1 MSTLG
6 AYIIVKNEE
15 DCIATCLNSITGIC
29 DEIVVVDTG
38 CSDKTMEIV
47 NQINANYG
55 KIKTFTYEWC
65 DDFSHARNFAMSKLN
80 TEYSFT
86 TDADEEFS
94 DGLQKEIKRL
104 TDNDFNGNTSIELYL
119 LNYDKLRGDS
129 YYLGGRT
136 IVKKSDKVTWKYN
149 IHEKLYYPE
158 ELTYTIPKEVGF
170 IHHRKKDNVA
180 VSNYNKYAELYF
192 NEINEGML
200 YRLYNGAHFFFYM
213 YFTLKDIDEIAAK
226 QYLWHILEE
235 DRIKATTE
243 KNEAMGLCM
252 DGHVS
257 LGLYY
262 VYSLLSS
269 EKPNYHL
276 IFNAIRLFPND
287 NLVWYVALNF
297 LFENRKKISDY
308 DLLNDVCE
316 NYGLLSYNNGEF
328 REFVK
333 SAQFHHDIRS
343 WNNIAIINLDWANR
357 CVVPFMQNYVPAVRC
372 GDNVFTLPSKLYF
385 LSKFWDEIII
395 ISGKEEREIKKK
407 INFGCFRKVTFTKN
421 EEELIETKKILF
433 FGDDYQFNREKFKAD
448 INNLM
453 FKNAIPQGV
462 TLRNEKKKDIK
473 VATCVLTRLDN
484 KYIREYVE
492 YYKNLGTDKMVIFD
506 NNLEGEGRVVDEVKD
521 YVDSGFVDIIRWKY
535 TTGNIQ
541 RPAYQYFY
549 ERYGNEYD
557 WLACLDSDEYLII
570 NNQSLKDFLQEE
582 RFNGYLGIV
591 IPNVHYSDNDI
602 IVNDKKERFNV
613 YTTPSF
619 NEWTFYKTFVRGHLE
634 NVDYMS
640 PKIDG
645 AHYPM
650 IDNKPLEGFVDADG
664 NSFPQLRPDRDNDP
678 VFNKYPCKSAFIKH
692 IPTGCIDDYI
702 NLKVKRGWPDK
713 KDDGKSVRNFGLDF
727 FSYYNTLTDEKIKYF
742 DEHVKDFQ

>member
-15 DCIATCLNSITGIC
+15 DSIATCLNSITGIC

-38 CSDKTMEIV
+38 CSDRTMEIV
-47 NQINANYG
+47 RQINNVYG
-55 KIKTFTYEWC
+55 KIKAYNYEWC
-65 DDFSHARNFAMSKLN
+65 NDFSSARNFAMSKVES
-80 TEYSFT
+80 EYCFT

-94 DGLQKEIKRL
+94 QGLKGKILELKL
-104 TDNDFNGNTSIELYL
+104 NGFSGYTSIELYL

-136 IVKKSDKVTWKYN
+136 IVKKSDKVFWKYS
-149 IHEKLYYPE
+149 IHEKLYFPE
-158 ELTYTIPKEVGF
+158 ENTYTIPKEVGF

-200 YRLYNGAHFFFYM
+200 YRLYNGAHFFFYL
-213 YFTLKDIDEIAAK
+213 YFTLKDIDELAAK
-226 QYLWHILEE
+226 QYLWHILE
-235 DRIKATTE
+235 DVRISAVSE
-243 KNEAMGLCM
+243 RNEAMGLYL
-252 DGHVS
+252 DGHVTF
-257 LGLYY
+257 GLYY
-262 VYSLLSS
+262 VYSLLST
-269 EKPNYHL
+269 EKPNYNL
-276 IFNAIRLFPND
+276 IFNAIRIFPDD
-287 NLVWYVALNF
+287 NLAKYVALNF
-297 LFENRKKISDY
+297 LFENRKKISDK
-308 DLLNDVCE
+308 DLLNNVCE
-316 NYGLLSYNNGEF
+316 HYGLLAYNNGEF

-333 SAQFHHDIRS
+333 SAQFHNDIRPWS
-343 WNNIAIINLDWANR
+343 SIAINNIDFANR
-357 CVVPFMQNYVPAVRC
+357 VVLPFMQNYIPAVRC

-395 ISGKEEREIKKK
+395 ISDKEEREIKKK
-407 INFGCFRKVTFTKN
+407 INFGCFKKVTFAKN
-421 EEELIETKKILF
+421 EEELVETKKILF
-433 FGDDYQFNREKFKAD
+433 FNDNYQFNREKFRND
-448 INNLM
+448 IIDLI
-453 FKNAIPQGV
+453 FKGIIPNGV
-462 TLRNEKKKDIK
+462 TLKSEKKNDIR

-506 NNLEGEGRVVDEVKD
+506 NNREGERKVIDEVKD
-521 YVDSGFVDIIRWKY
+521 YVDSGFVDIIDWKY
-535 TTGNIQ
+535 ATGNLQ

-557 WLACLDSDEYLII
+557 WLACFDSDEYLII
-570 NNQSLKDFLQEE
+570 NNETLKDFLQED
-582 RFNGYLGIV
+582 RFKDYLGIV

-664 NSFPQLRPDRDNDP
+664 REFPQIREDRDNNP
-678 VFNKYPCKSAFIKH
+678 VFNKYPCNSAFIKH
-692 IPTGCIDDYI
+692 IPTGSIDDYL
-702 NLKVKRGWPDK
+702 NSKVKRGWPDK
-713 KDDGKSVRNFGLDF
+713 KDDGKSVRDFGLEY
-727 FSYYNTLTDEKIKYF
+727 FSYYNAITPEKEKYWR
-742 DEHVKDFQ
+742 EHFK